1 MPWSRGAAGL
11 RSAPQSSRRPNT
23 KAASLTPT
31 RFGGLTSDG
40 TGLTVLAGDQKRRL
54 SCSSQALLHSR
65 CIIPLSL
72 SWRVRHERAANTA
85 LMLSSSN
92 ETASA
97 YLNYLGIVARDELVA
112 SWELVEKVAGAL
124 VAKHALTAAEI
135 AALFRW
141 RRKNRGLA
149 GLATTA
155 PLHRWAIHTAMSASD
170 RETVPDDG
178 RQPTNERKRK

>member
-1 MPWSRGAAGL
+1 MPRDGAVVLPDL
-11 RSAPQSSRRPNT
+11 RSSTLSIVCEPCGRR
-23 KAASLTPT
+23 
-31 RFGGLTSDG
+31 G
-40 TGLTVLAGDQKRRL
+40 TY
-54 SCSSQALLHSR
+54 
-65 CIIPLSL
+65 
-72 SWRVRHERAANTA
+72 N
-85 LMLSSSN
+85 
-92 ETASA
+92 
-97 YLNYLGIVARDELVA
+97 VARLMV
-112 SWELVEKVAGAL
+112 
-124 VAKHALTAAEI
+124 